1 MSNDRLPA
9 SIPLPREWRDQTIQR
24 IAGDPGAMA
33 YAQRADAARS
43 AMRETMLAMD
53 AKLEAFVDAL
63 IKEAEA
69 QRPHVI
75 NSDGIRKLAEKHG
88 LL

>member
-1 MSNDRLPA
+1 MSNERAPA
-9 SIPLPREWRDQTIQR
+9 HIPLPKEWRDQTIQR
-24 IAGDPGAMA
+24 IAGDPSAMA

-53 AKLEAFVDAL
+53 ARMEAFLEAL
-63 IKEAEA
+63 LKEAES

-75 NSDGIRKLAEKHG
+75 NSEAIRKLAKKHG
-88 LL
+88 LC

>member
-1 MSNDRLPA
+1 M
-9 SIPLPREWRDQTIQR
+9 EETIRR
-24 IAGDPGAMA
+24 IAGDPNAMA
-33 YAQRADAARS
+33 YAQRSDAARS

-53 AKLEAFVDAL
+53 AKMEAFLDAL
-63 IKEAEA
+63 LKEAEA

-75 NSDGIRKLAEKHG
+75 NSDGIRKLAQKHG

>member
-53 AKLEAFVDAL
+53 AKMEAFVDAL
-63 IKEAEA
+63 LKEAEA

-75 NSDGIRKLAEKHG
+75 NSDGIRMLAQKHG
-88 LL
+88 LF